1 MYHAR
6 QRHTT
11 GEWRAYLLHV
21 ECVRRNPKYREG
33 YEEWKKLQADEFTGD
48 WYKSLVAGRW
58 GLLHNA
64 PLPDPDNR
72 PLLDTITGA
81 KPPKDCWL
89 PHDERV
95 DPVTS
100 RALDMTGF
108 SKLTEQA
115 LPDSIKSGLLFLTL
129 FPEESPDRWIR
140 TVLNIRQSK
149 RTLMQ
154 EFEQFIDN
162 ALAARKQ
169 ARLAQHIPNR
179 RVRLQECLDC
189 LKVFDFKQSGKIHA
203 AIGERL
209 WPDSHGDTEKKSRV
223 YYQKAKNLIDSP
235 PLMRGSHCGGI
246 QGRT

>member
-1 MYHAR
+1 
-6 QRHTT
+6 
-11 GEWRAYLLHV
+11 
-21 ECVRRNPKYREG
+21 
-33 YEEWKKLQADEFTGD
+33 
-48 WYKSLVAGRW
+48 
-58 GLLHNA
+58 
-64 PLPDPDNR
+64 
-72 PLLDTITGA
+72 
-81 KPPKDCWL
+81 
-89 PHDERV
+89 
-95 DPVTS
+95 
-100 RALDMTGF
+100 MTGF

-129 FPEESPDRWIR
+129 FPEESPDRWMR
-140 TVLNIRQSK
+140 TALNIRQSK

-235 PLMRGSHCGGI
+235 PLMRGSHNAGKSL
-246 QGRT
+246 